1 MHNGKITF
9 IAGFLLAFATAF
21 AAAGQDLPKISQT
34 SSIKSG
40 TLPNR
45 VSYYLAP
52 NNSSKGYA
60 NFVLVQK
67 GNSNTDRSR
76 QLLTD
81 LPHFRKTPPYKFL
94 ASKGIGYGPDGLVST
109 RDGNTVFTFK
119 DVPMFDSAASD
130 STLLLVFDL
139 IQEYGGEQAVII
151 CGDFNQSE
159 MEGELRI
166 FSLNVT
172 PRGKRPFKDK
182 YKWEPSVGPVVVHT
196 RNNTRNI
203 ATLTCSWTSP
213 RTPHNRLQ
221 TPQPLVE
228 RVYAGALQNVVE
240 KRILRRFIKEGIP
253 LAGLRSYYTDSANSS
268 GDEKYGFSVSVN
280 IDDLEMAAIS
290 MASIFAELDTK
301 GAYQEEYQDA
311 KMAVLTSE
319 SKSAGIPESN
329 ASIAEKC
336 ISAYLYGTNLASA
349 EAAVGFFSRR
359 QMTPARELSLF
370 NNFVAA
376 LLDLDRGIEIRFDTP
391 AGDFDANAILGTFR
405 SAWEIAA
412 ASPVQSDM
420 YRRNY
425 GDTLSLLAPKRG
437 KVKIKS
443 TAKDPVTSGSTWT
456 FSNGTRVIFRKT
468 DQKGL
473 VNYGLLLKGGYSY
486 VPGIGPGESSFVG
499 DVLELFSVGGMNAM
513 NFRNMLE
520 ANGIEMK
527 GKASLTGMQLVGSAP
542 SDKMELLMKVL
553 LSYSRDRQPDTT
565 AFAYY
570 RKCEQLRQE
579 RFRLSNDGIIAAIDS
594 TMCPDYY
601 FPATKSIDKLRD
613 DLPERVDEYLDRQ
626 FSKFSDGLLV
636 ILGDLDENALKE
648 MLCRYL
654 GNFTVSSDFS
664 VRPKVEYNLR
674 PGWSTYMVEASH
686 SSVGSG
692 EVCVNVGMATRQPF
706 TIRNYCAF
714 MIASVALKSA
724 ITDAL
729 APMGVYAEFSVDAQV
744 FPAERLAFYVTCRP
758 CAEDGLPAGIVPAE
772 PMDVLRALRTGISRA
787 SRGKLTDAELKGLKS
802 ALSNSMA
809 TQVSQPGFV
818 IPAVMM
824 RNSEGKDIVT
834 NYSTAIGDVTSAEVM
849 KILHDLDFGSKVEYI
864 IR

>member
-1 MHNGKITF
+1 MHYGKFTIL
-9 IAGFLLAFATAF
+9 AGFLLAFATAF

-34 SSIKSG
+34 SSIKTG

-45 VSYYLAP
+45 LSYYLAP

-67 GNSNTDRSR
+67 GNSNTERSR
-76 QLLTD
+76 HLLAD

-94 ASKGIGYGPDGLVST
+94 ASKGIGYGPDGLVAT

-139 IQEYGGEQAVII
+139 IQEYGGEQAVIV

-159 MEGELRI
+159 IEGELRI

-172 PRGKRPFKDK
+172 PRGKRPYKDK
-182 YKWEPSVGPVVVHT
+182 YKWEPNADPVVVHT
-196 RNNTRNI
+196 ENNTRNL
-203 ATLTCSWTSP
+203 ATLTCTWTSP

-221 TPQPLVE
+221 TPQPLVS
-228 RVYAGALQNVVE
+228 RMYADILQNVVK
-240 KRILRRFIKEGIP
+240 KRVIRRFLTEGIP
-253 LAGLRSYYTDSANSS
+253 LADIRSHYVDSAHSS
-268 GDEKYGFSVSVN
+268 GDERYSFSVSVAAE
-280 IDDLEMAAIS
+280 DLEMASIS

-301 GAYQEEYQDA
+301 GAYPEEYQDA
-311 KMAVLTSE
+311 KMAMLTAE
-319 SKSAGIPESN
+319 AKSVGMTESN

-336 ISAYLYGTNLASA
+336 ISSYLYGTNLASP
-349 EAAVGFFSRR
+349 EAAGSFFSRR
-359 QMTPARELSLF
+359 QIAPAQELSLF
-370 NNFVAA
+370 NSFVAA
-376 LLDLDRGIEIRFDTP
+376 LLDENRAFEIRFDTP
-391 AGDFDANAILGTFR
+391 SGEFDGGVLLGTFR

-412 ASPVQSDM
+412 ASPVQPDM

-437 KVKIKS
+437 RVKVKS

-456 FSNGTRVIFRKT
+456 FSNGTRVIFKKT
-468 DQKGL
+468 DRKGL
-473 VNYGLLLKGGYSY
+473 INYGLLLKGGYSY

-499 DVLELFSVGGMNAM
+499 DVMEQFRVGGMSALD
-513 NFRNMLE
+513 FRNMLD
-520 ANGIEMK
+520 ANGIEFN
-527 GKASLTGMQLVGSAP
+527 GKASLTGVQLTGSAP
-542 SDKMELLMKVL
+542 SDKVELLMKVL

-570 RKCEQLRQE
+570 KKCAQLRQE

-601 FPATKSIDKLRD
+601 YPATKSVEKLGD
-613 DLPERVDEYLDRQ
+613 DLPERVNEFLDRQ

-636 ILGDLDENALKE
+636 ILGDLDEEALKDLLE
-648 MLCRYL
+648 RYL

-686 SSVGSG
+686 SSIGSG

-706 TIRNYCAF
+706 TIQSYCAF
-714 MIASVALKSA
+714 MIASMELKAA

-729 APMGVYAEFSVDAQV
+729 SSMGVFAEFSVDAQV

-758 CAEDGLPAGIVPAE
+758 CIEDGLPEGVFPAE
-772 PMDVLRALRTGISRA
+772 PMDVLRALRIGISKA
-787 SRGKLTDAELKGLKS
+787 SRARLAKAELEGLKS

-809 TQVSQPGFV
+809 TQVSQPEFV

-834 NYSTAIGDVTSAEVM
+834 NYATAIKAVTADEVN